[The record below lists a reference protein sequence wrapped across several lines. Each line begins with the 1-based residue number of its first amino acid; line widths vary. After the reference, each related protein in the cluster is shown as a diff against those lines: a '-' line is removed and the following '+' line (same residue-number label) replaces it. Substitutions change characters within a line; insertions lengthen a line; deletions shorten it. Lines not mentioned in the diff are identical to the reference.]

1 MDLVSVEVE
10 GREER
15 RALAQVQPHRGEQL
29 PPPLSAAP
37 TTSSQFVLRVPS
49 RVGGGLWGGGTQPH
63 QQSAIAPI
71 ASHQTVRQRAIE
83 QVCEKEGVTKAVQRE
98 RRVLKRQ
105 PEAHGWGKLP
115 PPAPH
120 TNHEGSFRPPPHT
133 PTVVASQFNADTP
146 TPPSL
151 FLASGRAV
159 LGESVPLALS
169 TKPRDSARRIAGGGA
184 RTAWSEARCSTS
196 ALTLSS
202 EPSRGAAV
210 HPSGSKTVR
219 LTPRL
224 PKKLRDIHRSADASA
239 APPFRV

>member
-83 QVCEKEGVTKAVQRE
+83 RVCEKEGVTKAVQRE
-98 RRVLKRQ
+98 RRVLGTTAGSAWLGEASTPRPTHQ
-105 PEAHGWGKLP
+105 PRRKLA

-159 LGESVPLALS
+159 LGESVPPALS

-184 RTAWSEARCSTS
+184 RTA
-196 ALTLSS
+196 
-202 EPSRGAAV
+202 
-210 HPSGSKTVR
+210 
-219 LTPRL
+219 
-224 PKKLRDIHRSADASA
+224 
-239 APPFRV
+239 